1 MNVILIEVPH
11 QLPPSVGAWDKD
23 KLLAFM
29 RDTSRATWRKVTR
42 EDLMEET
49 WELQDLKDVFPEAA
63 ALFEAGETE
72 IIECSTETTTE
83 FVRIQDRKEFWWY
96 AEHTFQDNHWYWIG
110 SPEDARALIE
120 DNELPSHQQFKTRTA
135 LENCLETL

>member
-11 QLPPSVGAWDKD
+11 QLPPKVGAWDKD

-42 EDLMEET
+42 EDLIEET
-49 WELQDLKDVFPEAA
+49 PEAA

-120 DNELPSHQQFKTRTA
+120 DNELPSHQQFKTKNA
-135 LENCLETL
+135 LENCLESL

>member
-1 MNVILIEVPH
+1 MNVILIEIPH
-11 QLPPSVGAWDKD
+11 QLPPKVGAWDKD
-23 KLLAFM
+23 DLLAFM
-29 RDTSRATWRKVTR
+29 RNTSRATWRKVTR

-49 WELQDLKDVFPEAA
+49 WELQDLKDVYPDAA

-96 AEHTFQDNHWYWIG
+96 AEHTFQDNNWYWIG
-110 SPEDARALIE
+110 SPEDARDLIK
-120 DNELPSHQQFKTRTA
+120 DNELPAHRQTETRTA
-135 LENCLETL
+135 LENCLENL